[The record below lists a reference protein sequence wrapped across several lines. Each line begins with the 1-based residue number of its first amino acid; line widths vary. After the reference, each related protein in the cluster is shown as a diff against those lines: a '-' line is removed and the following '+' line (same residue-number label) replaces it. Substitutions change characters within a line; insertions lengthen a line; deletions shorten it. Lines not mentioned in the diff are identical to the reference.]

1 MAIAKHHPTGTLKTK
16 ASGGKIDD
24 LVLSSG
30 DIVIVGAGGEAHTIS
45 AKMAGGLSDPKG
57 RAIYVGTDIK
67 RDSKTGH
74 LVIGSINKKGDL
86 PVDDGVVI
94 VGGKRDRQSVV
105 GRSSWHHERRK
116 QGAHLLWSRGYG
128 RSRNWPF
135 CYSFRPTTTF
145 DQRDELRFYG
155 GSAPS
160 ELRFHGGRSL
170 LRAKGDIEKGYAF
183 YTPLMNVP
191 PHQKPYRLTWNV
203 GERAAGTETK
213 FESWVGASTELP
225 MIVSGTGEEVAHVLD
240 RTRDA
245 RVVAVRIEN
254 ADEEQA
260 AAAQRVF
267 SRVAEFLPQLIE
279 TRQQEAFKKIIES
292 LMPSV
297 APSASARA
305 QIQMLV
311 AARTSILKS
320 GDFISP
326 KKSLTWRIIVR
337 RIPQSIQ
344 TSGNR
349 AARFSRFKTKAMT
362 ISRSTR
368 SIQRTGINLVLKS
381 RKCFESLGASKGQL
395 GHRLMVCFLNSF
407 LDDERPQD
415 VLATDPDRVVEAAQD
430 ESAEPAWLRRLPALR
445 CRHHPLARSSSLER
459 S

>member
-74 LVIGSINKKGDL
+74 LVIGSIHKKGDL

-94 VGGKRDRQSVV
+94 VGGKGTGKASLAGQV
-105 GRSSWHHERRK
+105 GIMKDASKEHIFFGHAVTVDPETGHFVTHSAPQRHSIK
-116 QGAHLLWSRGYG
+116 
-128 RSRNWPF
+128 
-135 CYSFRPTTTF
+135 
-145 DQRDELRFYG
+145 RDELRFYG

-160 ELRFHGGRSL
+160 ELRFHGEEDPSL
-170 LRAKGDIEKGYAF
+170 EEGDIEKGYAF

-191 PHQKPYRLTWNV
+191 HHQKPYRLTWNV

-213 FESWVGASTELP
+213 FESWGGASTELP

-326 KKSLTWRIIVR
+326 KEVAHLANYSASNPSVYPNKWKQSGKIFAIQNEGNDYFPFYALDPKNRYQPR
-337 RIPQSIQ
+337 PQVAEVLRVL
-344 TSGNR
+344 GN
-349 AARFSRFKTKAMT
+349 TKDSWA
-362 ISRSTR
+362 IA
-368 SIQRTGINLVLKS
+368 LW
-381 RKCFESLGASKGQL
+381 FAS
-395 GHRLMVCFLNSF
+395 LNSF

-430 ESAEPAWLRRLPALR
+430 E
-445 CRHHPLARSSSLER
+445 RSGIQHG
-459 S
+459 